1 MQLPPVKF
9 ESILK
14 HRLWGGEKIGSLFA
28 KDLPQDQLPI
38 GESWEL
44 VDLPEEQSIISGG
57 MFDKLTFRDLLNKHG
72 QEIGFNDVQAEEH
85 FGLLIKFI
93 DAADKLSVQVHPD
106 SDTCKIYPKDRSK
119 TECWYIMHAEEG
131 ATIFNGLKDGV
142 TKEQFEQAIKDGT
155 VKDTL
160 VEIPVKSGDFFQI
173 PAGRIH
179 ALGTGTL
186 TAEIGTQSDTTYR
199 VFDWNRVDKDGKGR
213 QLHIQESMDSINF
226 TGKKIYDESAEYPI
240 TKPLMDGCSSIGNAK
255 LLTQCPFYTVA
266 EISTKD
272 SNAGFST
279 EVPMI
284 IMTVAG
290 SGKVWNKNIPDEVVE
305 FKIGESFM
313 IPAMEAGEIEL
324 SADTK
329 LLVCCPGFEKP

>member
-1 MQLPPVKF
+1 MQIPPVKF
-9 ESILK
+9 QSILK
-14 HRLWGGEKIGSLFA
+14 HRIWGGEKIGTLFA

-38 GESWEL
+38 GECWEL
-44 VDLPEEQSIISGG
+44 VDLPEEQTIISNG
-57 MFDKLTFRDLLNKHG
+57 MFDKLSFRDLLNKHG
-72 QEIGFNDVQAEEH
+72 QNLGFNEVQAKEH

-106 SDTCKIYPKDRSK
+106 SDICKLYPQARSK

-131 ATIFNGLKDGV
+131 ATIFNGLRDGV
-142 TKEQFEQAIKDGT
+142 TKDDFEKAIKEGT
-155 VKDTL
+155 VKDKL

-199 VFDWNRVDKDGKGR
+199 VFDWNRVDKDGNSR
-213 QLHIQESMDSINF
+213 DLHIQESLDSINF
-226 TGKKIYDESAEYPI
+226 TNKKIYDESAQYPI
-240 TKPLMDGCSSIGNAK
+240 TKPLMDACSKLGEAK

-266 EISTKD
+266 EITAKASPA
-272 SNAGFST
+272 SFST

-284 IMTVAG
+284 VMTVAG
-290 SGKVWNKNIPDEVVE
+290 SGKVYNTNMPDDIVD
-305 FKIGESFM
+305 FKIGESFL
-313 IPAMEAGEIEL
+313 IPAMDSGEIEL
-324 SADTK
+324 TPGTK
-329 LLVCCPGFEKP
+329 LLVTCPGFEKP

>member
-1 MQLPPVKF
+1 MQIPPVKF
-9 ESILK
+9 QSILK
-14 HRLWGGEKIGSLFA
+14 HRLWGGEKIGTIFA
-28 KDLPQDQLPI
+28 KELPQDQLPI
-38 GESWEL
+38 GECWEL
-44 VDLPEEQSIISGG
+44 VDLPEEQTIISGG
-57 MFDKLTFRDLLNKHG
+57 MFDKLTFRELLNKHG
-72 QEIGFNDVQAEEH
+72 KNLGFNEIQSEEH

-106 SDTCKIYPKDRSK
+106 SETCKIYPQARSK

-131 ATIFNGLKDGV
+131 ATIFNGLRDGV
-142 TKEQFEQAIKDGT
+142 TKDEFEKAIKDGT

-199 VFDWNRVDKDGKGR
+199 VFDWNRLDKDGNSR
-213 QLHIQESMDSINF
+213 ELHIQESMDSINF
-226 TGKKIYDESAEYPI
+226 SNKKIYNEDAEYPVS
-240 TKPLMDGCSSIGNAK
+240 KPLMDACSKLGEAK

-266 EISTKD
+266 EVTAKD
-272 SNAGFST
+272 SPAAFSS
-279 EVPMI
+279 EAPMI

-290 SGKVWNKNIPDEVVE
+290 SGKVYNTNIPDDIVE
-305 FKIGESFM
+305 FKIGESFL
-313 IPAMEAGEIEL
+313 IPAMESGKIEMAPG
-324 SADTK
+324 SK
-329 LLVCCPGFEKP
+329 LLVTCPGYEKP